1 MGNVGVHGLWDISR
15 ADGSYINRP
24 WGRLEYEIFNIG
36 LEYGKK
42 DKFDEAVDAFS
53 RVILINPRNALA
65 YFSRGIYYF
74 LQGKFSQAISD
85 YNKAIEINPDFA
97 PAYSA
102 RGFAY
107 QEKGN
112 LLQAISD
119 YNKAIE
125 IDPGLVEVYNKRA
138 VVYFLKKEYDK
149 SWQDVYKAN
158 VLGYKISPEF
168 LDALKI
174 ISEGTR

>member
-1 MGNVGVHGLWDISR
+1 MNFKSINVNKRAGQILVVLCLIMGNVGVHGLWDISR
-15 ADGSYINRP
+15 ADESYINRP

-85 YNKAIEINPDFA
+85 YNKAIEI
-97 PAYSA
+97 
-102 RGFAY
+102 
-107 QEKGN
+107 
-112 LLQAISD
+112 
-119 YNKAIE
+119 
-125 IDPGLVEVYNKRA
+125 DPGLVEVYNKRA

-168 LDALKI
+168 LEELKLVT
-174 ISEGTR
+174 GR